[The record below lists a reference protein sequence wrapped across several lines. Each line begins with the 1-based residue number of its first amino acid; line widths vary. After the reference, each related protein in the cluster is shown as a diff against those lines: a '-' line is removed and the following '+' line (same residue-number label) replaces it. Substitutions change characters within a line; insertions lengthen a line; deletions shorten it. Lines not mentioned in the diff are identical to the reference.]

1 MISEDLGSVGLPLE
15 SNDPPGFKHTCSA
28 LHSTAGTLLDAR
40 DTGLMCFTTPLF
52 PNWTEKWKKSSI
64 FSSLNDGYLQGKSQ
78 KQRMGKGGEDH
89 SGMSLAPQKW
99 RGSHCVWS
107 EVVGCAFPLPQ
118 RCFFTG
124 MVLISVRIRLFHS
137 LRRLS
142 VDISAALPLIHDSEF
157 SCTNTVDTHLKKK
170 KGSG

>member
-1 MISEDLGSVGLPLE
+1 
-15 SNDPPGFKHTCSA
+15 
-28 LHSTAGTLLDAR
+28 
-40 DTGLMCFTTPLF
+40 MCFTTLLF

-78 KQRMGKGGEDH
+78 KQTMGKGGVDH

-107 EVVGCAFPLPQ
+107 EVVGYAFPPPQ

-124 MVLISVRIRLFHS
+124 MVLISVHIRLFHS

-170 KGSG
+170 KKKRKDYNRDLGSCYLGLRAGETLINL

>member
-1 MISEDLGSVGLPLE
+1 MISEDLGSVGLLSWTVE
-15 SNDPPGFKHTCSA
+15 SNDPSGFKHTCSA
-28 LHSTAGTLLDAR
+28 LHSTSWDSVGCQGHRT
-40 DTGLMCFTTPLF
+40 LMCFTTLLF

-78 KQRMGKGGEDH
+78 KQRMGKGGVNH

-124 MVLISVRIRLFHS
+124 MVLVSVHIRLFHS
-137 LRRLS
+137 VPNDCPAS
-142 VDISAALPLIHDSEF
+142 HS
-157 SCTNTVDTHLKKK
+157 
-170 KGSG
+170 